1 MSDDAAEMLNRHRGG
16 FDDSLGLRFLRATPV
31 EVVAE
36 LEVGP
41 QHLQP
46 YGVVHGGVYCAMVET
61 LASSGAALGVMAEGR
76 HTVGLENSTTFLRA
90 VREGRLVGT
99 ATPLTRGRRSHVW
112 EVEIRDADDRL
123 AAKGRVRM
131 LCLEGDA
138 RLAGETVALRGEP
151 TE

>member
-1 MSDDAAEMLNRHRGG
+1 MEDAVELLNRHRGG
-16 FDDSLGLRFLRATPV
+16 FNEALGLRFVSATPV

-46 YGVVHGGVYCAMVET
+46 YGVVHGGVYAAMVET
-61 LASSGAALGVMAEGR
+61 LASSGAAIGTMAEGR
-76 HTVGLENSTTFLRA
+76 HAVGLENSTTFIRA
-90 VREGRLVGT
+90 VRSGKLT
-99 ATPLTRGRRSHVW
+99 ARAVPLTRGRRSHVW
-112 EVEIRDADDRL
+112 EVEIHDGDGRL

-138 RLAGETVALRGEP
+138 QLAGEAVELK
-151 TE
+151 

>member
-1 MSDDAAEMLNRHRGG
+1 MEDAVALLNRHRGG
-16 FDDSLGLRFLRATPV
+16 FDETLGLRFVSATPD

-46 YGVVHGGVYCAMVET
+46 YGVVHGGVYAAVVET
-61 LASSGAALGVMAEGR
+61 LASSGAALGTMREGR
-76 HTVGLENSTTFLRA
+76 HAVGLENATTFIRA
-90 VREGRLVGT
+90 VRSGKLV
-99 ATPLTRGRRSHVW
+99 ARAVPLTRGRRSHVW
-112 EVEIRDADDRL
+112 EVEIRDGAGRL

-138 RLAGETVALRGEP
+138 QLAGEAVELK
-151 TE
+151 

>member
-16 FDDSLGLRFLRATPV
+16 FNDSLGLRFLRATPV

-76 HTVGLENSTTFLRA
+76 HAVGLENSTTFVRA

-131 LCLEGDA
+131 LCLEGGA
-138 RLAGETVALRGEP
+138 QLAGETVALKGET